1 MGLPLGPTAQ
11 TTVRARALEQT
22 IPLSLCYSGLVK
34 VTRHSA
40 LFTVSDVLKVKKVKK
55 GAGYKYSPEID
66 SLSDTAT

>member
-1 MGLPLGPTAQ
+1 MGFTFTQ

-40 LFTVSDVLKVKKVKK
+40 LFTVSAVLKVKKVKRE
-55 GAGYKYSPEID
+55 GR
-66 SLSDTAT
+66 LQ